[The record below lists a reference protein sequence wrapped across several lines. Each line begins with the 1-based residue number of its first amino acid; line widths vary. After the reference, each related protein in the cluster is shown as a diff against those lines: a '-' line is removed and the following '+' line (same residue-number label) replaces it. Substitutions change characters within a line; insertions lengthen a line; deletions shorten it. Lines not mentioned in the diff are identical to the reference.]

1 MLDKAPQSELRA
13 LFDALQLDVVFQPAD
28 SAVDVAGTLFD
39 RGGNA
44 TDGASHVRAEDWLAP
59 PASQNANLE
68 PLVEA
73 PAISLAARYAKVR
86 REGYAK

>member
-1 MLDKAPQSELRA
+1 MSW
-13 LFDALQLDVVFQPAD
+13 
-28 SAVDVAGTLFD
+28 
-39 RGGNA
+39 GN
-44 TDGASHVRAEDWLAP
+44 VAP
-59 PASQNANLE
+59 PTSQNANLE